1 MTTPEPKDYKVPA
14 GAMRPGDMGKLQSI
28 NGDSINWG
36 QLTGITAAAEE
47 ARNGFLQ
54 GLKSSIISPLVKA
67 FTGSEGDLPDLTTA
81 ITDQQS
87 KTQSLWDERGRGHV
101 FSSRNLT
108 YRGDQTAGTRM
119 QIPFTEQV
127 GPLIGVEIDTDG
139 GLILKTPGSWLI
151 TAKCGVSGT
160 NALGGDWQRVWLEA
174 YRADGSL
181 LAESWATGWAA
192 KDQATVMDILPLVIS
207 PYEAQ
212 DGVTVRVFQD
222 AGRWRYLLGGHGY
235 TFLLAQ
241 KQSSTRVMSSVNPG
255 DPGIFGQEEVGES

>member
-1 MTTPEPKDYKVPA
+1 
-14 GAMRPGDMGKLQSI
+14 MRPGDLGKLQNI

-160 NALGGDWQRVWLEA
+160 SALGGDWQRVWLEA

>member
-1 MTTPEPKDYKVPA
+1 MTAPEPKDYGVPA
-14 GAMRPGDMGKLQSI
+14 GAMRPGDLGKLQNI

-101 FSSRNLT
+101 FSSKNLT

-139 GLILKTPGSWLI
+139 GLVLKTPGSWLI

-160 NALGGDWQRVWLEA
+160 NALGGDWQRVWVEA

-212 DGVTVRVFQD
+212 DGVTIRVFQD

-241 KQSSTRVMSSVNPG
+241 KQSSTRVMSSVDPG
-255 DPGIFGQEEVGES
+255 DPGIFDQEEIGES

>member
-1 MTTPEPKDYKVPA
+1 MKTPEPKDYGVPA
-14 GAMRPGDMGKLQSI
+14 GAMRPGDLGKLQNI

-54 GLKSSIISPLVKA
+54 GLKSSIISPLAKA

-101 FSSRNLT
+101 FSSKNLT

-139 GLILKTPGSWLI
+139 GLVLKTPGSWLI

-212 DGVTVRVFQD
+212 DGVTIRVFQD

-241 KQSSTRVMSSVNPG
+241 KQSSTRVMSSVDPG
-255 DPGIFGQEEVGES
+255 DPGVFDQEEGES

>member
-1 MTTPEPKDYKVPA
+1 MTAPEPKDYGVPA
-14 GAMRPGDMGKLQSI
+14 GAMRPGDLGKLQNI

-47 ARNGFLQ
+47 ARHGFLQ

-101 FSSRNLT
+101 FSSKNLT

-139 GLILKTPGSWLI
+139 GLVLKTPGSWLI

-212 DGVTVRVFQD
+212 DGVTIRVFQD

-241 KQSSTRVMSSVNPG
+241 KQSSTRVMSSVDPG
-255 DPGIFGQEEVGES
+255 DPGVFDQEEGES

>member
-14 GAMRPGDMGKLQSI
+14 GAMRPGDLGKLQNI

-54 GLKSSIISPLVKA
+54 GLKSAIISPLVKA

-101 FSSRNLT
+101 FSSKNLT

-139 GLILKTPGSWLI
+139 GLVLKTPGSWLI

-255 DPGIFGQEEVGES
+255 DPGIFDQEEVGES

>member
-1 MTTPEPKDYKVPA
+1 MTAPGEGVPEGGYSVTNLAELQALDEAAVLRKLRQPIDRA
-14 GAMRPGDMGKLQSI
+14 WGDVNKNLFQRIDEWGRKNII
-28 NGDSINWG
+28 N
-36 QLTGITAAAEE
+36 
-47 ARNGFLQ
+47 
-54 GLKSSIISPLVKA
+54 PLVKA
-67 FTGSEGDLPDLTTA
+67 FTGSDGDLPDLTTA

-101 FSSRNLT
+101 FSSKNLT

-139 GLILKTPGSWLI
+139 GLVLKTPGSWLI

-212 DGVTVRVFQD
+212 DGVTIRVFQD

-241 KQSSTRVMSSVNPG
+241 KQSSTRVMSSVDPG
-255 DPGIFGQEEVGES
+255 DPGVFDQEEGES

>member
-1 MTTPEPKDYKVPA
+1 MKAPEPKDYGVPA
-14 GAMRPGDMGKLQSI
+14 GAMRPGDLGKLQNI

-67 FTGSEGDLPDLTTA
+67 FTGSEGDLPELTTA

-101 FSSRNLT
+101 FSSKNLT
-108 YRGDQTAGTRM
+108 YRGDQTAATRM

-127 GPLIGVEIDTDG
+127 GPLIGVEIDPDG
-139 GLILKTPGSWLI
+139 GLVLKTPGSWMI
-151 TAKCGVSGT
+151 TAKVGVSGT
-160 NALGGDWQRVWLEA
+160 NALGGDWQRVWVEA
-174 YRADGSL
+174 RRADGSL
-181 LAESWATGWAA
+181 LAESWATGWAG

-207 PYEAQ
+207 PYEAS
-212 DGVTVRVFQD
+212 DGVTVRIFQD
-222 AGRWRYLLGGHGY
+222 CGRWRYLLGGHGY
-235 TFLLAQ
+235 TFLFAQ
-241 KQSSTRVMSSVNPG
+241 KQSSTRVMSSVDPG
-255 DPGIFGQEEVGES
+255 DPGIFNQEEGES

>member
-1 MTTPEPKDYKVPA
+1 MTTPEPKDYGVPA
-14 GAMRPGDMGKLQSI
+14 GAMRPGDLGKLQNI

-101 FSSRNLT
+101 FSSKNLT

-139 GLILKTPGSWLI
+139 GLVLKTPGSWLI

-212 DGVTVRVFQD
+212 DGVTIRVFQD

-241 KQSSTRVMSSVNPG
+241 KQSSTRVMSSVDPG
-255 DPGIFGQEEVGES
+255 DPGVFDQEEGES

>member
-14 GAMRPGDMGKLQSI
+14 GAMRPGDLGKLQNI

-101 FSSRNLT
+101 FSSKNLT

-139 GLILKTPGSWLI
+139 GLVLKTPGSWLI

-212 DGVTVRVFQD
+212 DGVTIRVFQD

-241 KQSSTRVMSSVNPG
+241 KQSSTRVMSSVDPG
-255 DPGIFGQEEVGES
+255 DPGVFDQEEGES